1 MLGTVRNSLQYII
14 SFNPKTIYEVR
25 FITKTLSK
33 VNLKQNT
40 VLSLKCKCFHNIM
53 SNENLSYLISSSKT
67 CFLPFYLPYPFNIAE
82 IRMHLTFSVFVYC
95 NSVCVCVCPTVINL
109 VTHFQKKG
117 SSAVT
122 AIMESGSMFYSL
134 TLINQ
139 MYTD

>member
-1 MLGTVRNSLQYII
+1 MLGTVRNSLQCII

-40 VLSLKCKCFHNIM
+40 VLSLKCKCFYNIM

-95 NSVCVCVCPTVINL
+95 NSVCVCVPLLLTWWHIFRRKEAQQLQLSWSQAPCF
-109 VTHFQKKG
+109 TH
-117 SSAVT
+117 
-122 AIMESGSMFYSL
+122 
-134 TLINQ
+134 
-139 MYTD
+139 